1 MIPSWKGTKHEG
13 SDTLKHIK
21 KSLALK
27 NHDESTTQSTTSKFQ
42 KTTTSWASTL
52 KPKIISKASKSN
64 WKSTSPTWSISWHD
78 GKISSD
84 DKPAWKDGA
93 KKGKWVETSTSP
105 MTTKTWKSTWKP
117 KDWKQNQN
125 WWKNNPYHLPP
136 TPPSIDENQKEDS
149 HDKPSDSS
157 DIYPSHFPPT
167 PIPCTGTQPCPTPV
181 PPFPIKI
188 DETSNED
195 IHDKPLDPRENSEAL
210 KNIHRAFQG
219 LLAPSLE
226 TLPTDSSSKNYNRLL
241 YIVHEKH
248 NFIVSDV
255 SIQIKSFEFSN
266 QP

>member
-13 SDTLKHIK
+13 SDTLKNIK

-52 KPKIISKASKSN
+52 KPEIISEASKSS

-84 DKPAWKDGA
+84 DKPAWKEGA
-93 KKGKWVETSTSP
+93 KKGKWVETSASS

-226 TLPTDSSSKNYNRLL
+226 TLPTDSSSKNYNRLFN
-241 YIVHEKH
+241 IVREK
-248 NFIVSDV
+248 
-255 SIQIKSFEFSN
+255 Q
-266 QP
+266 